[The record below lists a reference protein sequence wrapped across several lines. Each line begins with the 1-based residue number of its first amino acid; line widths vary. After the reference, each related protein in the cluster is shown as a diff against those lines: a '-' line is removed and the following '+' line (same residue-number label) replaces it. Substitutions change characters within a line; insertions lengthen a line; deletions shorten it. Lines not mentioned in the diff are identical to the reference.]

1 MITFSQKES
10 AAGSRQLTRPVFLPY
25 ARRHNRLIL
34 DQSWTESVRSQAT
47 YKHCGEH
54 SRIEECVKGVAIR
67 ARPIKPA
74 PIRWPTAW
82 EPESFFLVKIRSPR

>member
-1 MITFSQKES
+1 MITSTQKES

-34 DQSWTESVRSQAT
+34 DQSWTESVRSQAS

-54 SRIEECVKGVAIR
+54 SRIEECDKEVAIR
-67 ARPIKPA
+67 ARPIKA
-74 PIRWPTAW
+74 STHKMAARMGAR
-82 EPESFFLVKIRSPR
+82 EFLPCEDP